1 MSPFKKNEQIEV
13 GLLYVFKKTALL
25 ISGPFF
31 SILMFQ
37 LHKKYP
43 LYSGASVS
51 FCQDNIR
58 YMVGVT
64 RSVDPLAPLKKNSA
78 FTKPLHEI
86 LDDTSSITHV

>member
-1 MSPFKKNEQIEV
+1 MSISRAKGLKNCPLS
-13 GLLYVFKKTALL
+13 GTVF
-25 ISGPFF
+25 F
-31 SILMFQ
+31 ILMFQ

-58 YMVGVT
+58 YIVGVT
-64 RSVDPLAPLKKNSA
+64 RSVDPLAPLKKNAA

-86 LDDTSSITHV
+86 LDETTIITHV